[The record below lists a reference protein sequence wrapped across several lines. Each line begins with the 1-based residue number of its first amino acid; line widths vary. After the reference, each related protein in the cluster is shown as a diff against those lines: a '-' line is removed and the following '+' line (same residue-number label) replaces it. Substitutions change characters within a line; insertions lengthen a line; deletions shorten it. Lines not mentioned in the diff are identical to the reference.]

1 MPQFH
6 ETMYGK
12 RFFDGQLPRLIKA
25 LQEIATNLEKQ
36 LDIPVEDA
44 EAPGDNYEKLTI
56 ERLKEMYPILE
67 GLGNKDISEVS
78 IYLNLIADAH
88 LRMATNP
95 ANTAYLAN
103 TAYHVEQLGKC
114 NQWMLQI
121 RDIINNPWDERG
133 TNTTKY
139 CRKSIVVEVEA
150 YRPGMEDGFD
160 LVEEIQ
166 PLGDGIRGVKKT
178 KVSKPYINSPRGKLY
193 ISPGDYIIT
202 DAEGEIYPC
211 NPDVFKETHKPVEE

>member
-1 MPQFH
+1 MPKVVVKWVREGDDNMPQFH

-67 GLGNKDISEVS
+67 GLGNKDITEVS

-95 ANTAYLAN
+95 AN

-121 RDIINNPWDERG
+121 RDIINN
-133 TNTTKY
+133 
-139 CRKSIVVEVEA
+139 
-150 YRPGMEDGFD
+150 
-160 LVEEIQ
+160 
-166 PLGDGIRGVKKT
+166 
-178 KVSKPYINSPRGKLY
+178 
-193 ISPGDYIIT
+193 T